1 MLSVSVIYT
10 TAYTSSVHSR
20 SCALNTKHNLIIAT
34 LNIPPVVEDN
44 NARMLIPFHSQ
55 ASMLSF
61 QIVDSTVEVDKV
73 ISSCTFAGFRIS
85 LLATMRVGGTSET
98 QVVIKA

>member
-1 MLSVSVIYT
+1 
-10 TAYTSSVHSR
+10 
-20 SCALNTKHNLIIAT
+20 
-34 LNIPPVVEDN
+34 
-44 NARMLIPFHSQ
+44 
-55 ASMLSF
+55 MLSF

>member
-1 MLSVSVIYT
+1 MIV
-10 TAYTSSVHSR
+10 
-20 SCALNTKHNLIIAT
+20 AT

-44 NARMLIPFHSQ
+44 NARVLIPFHSQ

-61 QIVDSTVEVDKV
+61 EIVHSTVEVDKV

-85 LLATMRVGGTSET
+85 LLLCV
-98 QVVIKA
+98 